1 MHLYLQG
8 HHYNQDNEHS
18 QQPQTYPVPLC
29 KPLPPDSCLFFL
41 LHNKTPRSG
50 GGGLFC
56 FCHSRLISRV
66 SHTENHRVSI
76 PLGAGFIQAPTE
88 GHLDCCQLGAI
99 RSKAALNIPVHV
111 FVRTYI
117 SLTAGKY
124 PDVRGVNHIHY
135 VVCTFNTF
143 KKPPSF
149 FPRFLGHVT
158 FPQTIQQISSCYT
171 TWPTLG
177 MVPLA
182 SFSAILPGAQRQ
194 LIVTLTHTSL
204 VTNENFPVF
213 ISRPYIFF
221 GEVPVTYL
229 VHFLPGYLFNY

>member
-1 MHLYLQG
+1 MFTCVYTSKAITTIKIMKIASSPRHILYLSVSPC
-8 HHYNQDNEHS
+8 HPTPASSSSSTIKPQD
-18 QQPQTYPVPLC
+18 L
-29 KPLPPDSCLFFL
+29 
-41 LHNKTPRSG
+41 

-158 FPQTIQQISSCYT
+158 FPQTI
-171 TWPTLG
+171 
-177 MVPLA
+177 
-182 SFSAILPGAQRQ
+182 
-194 LIVTLTHTSL
+194 
-204 VTNENFPVF
+204 
-213 ISRPYIFF
+213 
-221 GEVPVTYL
+221 
-229 VHFLPGYLFNY
+229 